1 MTGGESNDIFR
12 YMYQPRIYRDWI
24 KDKDLVSFQVVE
36 KETDL
41 HIRAGVD
48 LREEARQSILKYRRP
63 LENYIRENPSFYSSL
78 KPLPGIKGAPL
89 IVAEMARAAEKA
101 GVGPMATV
109 AGAIAQ
115 LVGEDLLKYS
125 SEVIVENGGDIFLK
139 TSRRR
144 LIGIY
149 AGSSVLTGKI
159 ALQIKPED
167 TPLGICCS
175 SGKVGH
181 SLSFGSADAVI
192 ILSPSA
198 PLADAAATAIGNLI
212 KSDEDIPKGLKFAKN
227 IKGLKGV
234 AIIEGEKMGI
244 WGGVKILR

>member
-1 MTGGESNDIFR
+1 
-12 YMYQPRIYRDWI
+12 MYQPRIYRDWI
-24 KDKDLVSFQVVE
+24 KDKDLVSFQVIE

-41 HIRAGVD
+41 HIRARVD
-48 LREEARQSILKYRRP
+48 LKEEARQSILKHRRP

-78 KPLPGIKGAPL
+78 KPLPVIKEAPP
-89 IVAEMARAAEKA
+89 IVMGMAQAAEKT

-115 LVGEDLLKYS
+115 LVGEDLLKYVP
-125 SEVIVENGGDIFLK
+125 EVIVENGGDIFLK

-159 ALQIKPED
+159 ALQIEPED

-181 SLSFGSADAVI
+181 SLSLGRADAVI
-192 ILSPSA
+192 VLSPSA
-198 PLADAAATAIGNLI
+198 LLADAAATAIGNLI
-212 KSDEDIPKGLKFAKN
+212 KAGEDIPRGIKFAKN
-227 IKGLKGV
+227 VEGLKGV
-234 AIIEGEKMGI
+234 AIIEGDKIGI
-244 WGGVKILR
+244 WGEVKICR